1 MMDKQQTR
9 GYFLLSILI
18 LVVALFLTSL
28 LKGKEG
34 ETRTRVVPETKPPVT
49 TKQPKQEQPPQPSG
63 ERVWEGLM

>member
-34 ETRTRVVPETKPPVT
+34 ETRTRVVPVSYTHLTLPTKA
-49 TKQPKQEQPPQPSG
+49 
-63 ERVWEGLM
+63 